1 MNRRGI
7 LTLCISLVVLLFA
20 GWLSQVASPSRSRPS
35 TPAPTS
41 QRQSKA
47 EPPRAEPRIQAEPI
61 ASKVGFA
68 SRQKLVDHYGKHGH
82 EFGKISLDEYLRRA
96 QALRDRRVSDKV
108 LELVRRDRVITR
120 FDVVEGDFL
129 AFESDGT
136 IRTFFKPNDGVAYF
150 YRQAKR

>member
-7 LTLCISLVVLLFA
+7 LTLCIALVALLFA
-20 GWLSQVASPSRSRPS
+20 GWLSQVVTPPRSRSS
-35 TPAPTS
+35 APAPKQAS
-41 QRQSKA
+41 QPKA
-47 EPPRAEPRIQAEPI
+47 EPKRTETKSQPEVSQPG
-61 ASKVGFA
+61 VGFA

-82 EFGKISLDEYLRRA
+82 EFGKISMDEYLRRA
-96 QALRDRRVSDKV
+96 QALREKRVSDKV